1 MSEKKIDYTSLF
13 EFATL
18 PKIHGEPNYQNL
30 KDLKDK
36 LKTNATKIPSDLG
49 GGGFGHLGLVL
60 TPAEYANISN
70 TPYARPQHPGTLV
83 IPAAASERTENRRRD
98 DHKKDLS
105 LFRESVHLE
114 NALKKT
120 NQRSN

>member
-13 EFATL
+13 ELATL
-18 PKIHGEPNYQNL
+18 PKIHGEPTYQNL

-70 TPYARPQHPGTLV
+70 TPYARPQHPGALV
-83 IPAAASERTENRRRD
+83 IPAAASECTENYHRA
-98 DHKKDLS
+98 DH
-105 LFRESVHLE
+105 
-114 NALKKT
+114 
-120 NQRSN
+120 